1 MFVCCKPQEETV
13 WTCPVDRQTPRCEEE
28 EAFIDN
34 DAATENTDYRAL
46 DRNVDSELCPPWMN
60 DSESKVCLQCKGS
73 FTATNR
79 RTHWYVVLTL
89 ILKCFHN
96 TKLL

>member
-13 WTCPVDRQTPRCEEE
+13 WTNPNSRQAICYEEE
-28 EAFIDN
+28 EPFI
-34 DAATENTDYRAL
+34 TL

-60 DSESKVCLQCKGS
+60 DSESKVCLQCDVS

-79 RTHWYVVLTL
+79 RTHW
-89 ILKCFHN
+89 
-96 TKLL
+96 